1 MPQSPAPP
9 FSCRYSPQLP
19 ELLEAL
25 QATVALSTYQAG
37 KLVLFS
43 AKDSDSLVQ
52 LPRSFRK
59 AMGVAEDP
67 ASDRLAIA
75 CQDQILVFRNSAE
88 LAEHYPKS
96 PGTYDALYMPRAA
109 YFTGPLDVHDVHF
122 GADGELYA
130 VNTLFSCIM
139 RVDDRSSF
147 TPVWKPPFID
157 AIRGEDRC
165 HLNGLAME
173 EGRPRYASAF
183 NQGNTRQSWREDIA
197 NTGVIMD
204 MDSNEVVAQG
214 LAMPHSPQLIDG
226 ELYALTSAN
235 GQLVHIDRA
244 TGVTRTVVDFG
255 GFVRGMSTCGDYL
268 FVGLSKLRKKS
279 KTFGAIAAQLP
290 NNRAGVMVV
299 HLPTMSKVGVLEYQ
313 SSVEEIYDVHILN
326 GKRRPNIL
334 GPDDEMHSDG
344 VTTPD
349 STFWRKP
356 SPQD

>member
-1 MPQSPAPP
+1 MPQAPPPP

-19 ELLEAL
+19 ELLQAL
-25 QATVALSTYQAG
+25 EATVALSTYQAG

-43 AKDSDSLVQ
+43 AKDKNSLIQ

-59 AMGVAEDP
+59 AMGVAEDL

-96 PGTYDALYMPRAA
+96 PRKYDALYMPRAA
-109 YFTGPLDVHDVHF
+109 YFTGPLDIHDVHF
-122 GADGELYA
+122 GSDGELYA

-147 TPVWKPPFID
+147 TPVWKPPFVD
-157 AIRGEDRC
+157 AVLGEDRC

-173 EGRPRYASAF
+173 GGRPRYASAF

-197 NTGVIMD
+197 NTGVILD
-204 MDSNEVVAQG
+204 IDANEVVAQG
-214 LAMPHSPQLIDG
+214 LAMPHSPQLIQG
-226 ELYALTSAN
+226 ELYVLTSAD
-235 GQLVHIDRA
+235 GQLVHIDRS
-244 TGVTRTVVDFG
+244 TGASRPVVDFG
-255 GFVRGMSTCGDYL
+255 GFVRGMSQHGDYL
-268 FVGLSKLRKKS
+268 FVGLSKLREKS
-279 KTFGAIAAQLP
+279 KTFGAIAKKLP
-290 NNRAGVMVV
+290 NNRSGVMVV
-299 HLPTMSKVGVLEYQ
+299 HLPTMSKVGLIEYQ
-313 SSVEEIYDVHILN
+313 SSVEEIYDVHILA

-334 GPDDEMHSDG
+334 GPDDKMHRDG

-356 SPQD
+356 APQ

>member
-1 MPQSPAPP
+1 MPQSTAPP

-19 ELLEAL
+19 ELLQSL
-25 QATVALSTYQAG
+25 GITVALSTYQAG

-244 TGVTRTVVDFG
+244 TGLTRTVVDFG
-255 GFVRGMSTCGDYL
+255 GFVRCMSTCGDYL

-313 SSVEEIYDVHILN
+313 SSVEEIYDVHILK

-334 GPDDEMHSDG
+334 GPDNEMHRDG

-356 SPQD
+356 SPED